1 MKFIYP
7 AVFRPTED
15 KKYNAFFPDLAC
27 CEANGDT
34 LDDAIENANAA
45 AYDWI
50 YTELMEFEGKLC
62 KYPLPGWLGRINSRI
77 TKTKA
82 TFNIIFN
89 KCPCRKCL
97 LCKKHPDR

>member
-50 YTELMEFEGKLC
+50 YTELRESFLRFPMRAIWSFRRETLSAIS
-62 KYPLPGWLGRINSRI
+62 L
-77 TKTKA
+77 
-82 TFNIIFN
+82 
-89 KCPCRKCL
+89 
-97 LCKKHPDR
+97 

>member
-34 LDDAIENANAA
+34 L
-45 AYDWI
+45 
-50 YTELMEFEGKLC
+50 ELQEGDVVRNISVNIRFQD
-62 KYPLPGWLGRINSRI
+62 GW
-77 TKTKA
+77 
-82 TFNIIFN
+82 
-89 KCPCRKCL
+89 
-97 LCKKHPDR
+97 DE

>member
-27 CEANGDT
+27 CEASGDT

-50 YTELMEFEGKLC
+50 YTEPVSYTHLT
-62 KYPLPGWLGRINSRI
+62 LPTSS
-77 TKTKA
+77 
-82 TFNIIFN
+82 
-89 KCPCRKCL
+89 
-97 LCKKHPDR
+97 

>member
-34 LDDAIENANAA
+34 LDDAIENAKIPRHTAR
-45 AYDWI
+45 I
-50 YTELMEFEGKLC
+50 YEI
-62 KYPLPGWLGRINSRI
+62 RINSVHRE
-77 TKTKA
+77 A
-82 TFNIIFN
+82 
-89 KCPCRKCL
+89 CY
-97 LCKKHPDR
+97 

>member
-34 LDDAIENANAA
+34 
-45 AYDWI
+45 
-50 YTELMEFEGKLC
+50 
-62 KYPLPGWLGRINSRI
+62 PG
-77 TKTKA
+77 
-82 TFNIIFN
+82 
-89 KCPCRKCL
+89 
-97 LCKKHPDR
+97 